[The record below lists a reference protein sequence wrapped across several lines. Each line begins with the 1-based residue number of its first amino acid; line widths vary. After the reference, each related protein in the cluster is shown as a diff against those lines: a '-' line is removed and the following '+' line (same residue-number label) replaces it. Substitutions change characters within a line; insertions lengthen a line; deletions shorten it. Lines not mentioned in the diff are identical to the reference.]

1 MPVSPTFAVLHY
13 LIENAG
19 RLLSEAE
26 LPGSVSADTFLQD
39 RFRKSA
45 FSRYGTR
52 ETALL
57 EMRHRSGPRS
67 PDWLRPTGAR

>member
-26 LPGSVSADTFLQD
+26 LLGSVSADTFLQD
-39 RFRKSA
+39 RLRKSA

-52 ETALL
+52 ETASL
-57 EMRHRSGPRS
+57 ENEAQIGTDKSVRVP
-67 PDWLRPTGAR
+67 